1 MKFLFYANRVAE
13 FILSSKA
20 ATAAMKGGVALLC
33 AVF

>member
-1 MKFLFYANRVAE
+1 MKFWFDLNRVAE
-13 FILSSKA
+13 MILSSKA